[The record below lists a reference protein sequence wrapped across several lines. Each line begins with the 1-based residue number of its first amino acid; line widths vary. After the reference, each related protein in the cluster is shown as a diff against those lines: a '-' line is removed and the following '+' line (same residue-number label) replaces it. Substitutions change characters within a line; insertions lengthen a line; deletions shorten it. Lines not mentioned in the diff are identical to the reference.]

1 MHHIRI
7 TNNAD
12 MTVIHEKHEIH
23 VKQYPGIE
31 GTLHEVGILSYVIPM
46 SHNHGQESNVTRPN
60 TLAQD
65 QKGKL
70 PGGSWKVFGWAI
82 RSIDLL
88 VISRI
93 ASQP

>member
-1 MHHIRI
+1 
-7 TNNAD
+7 

-31 GTLHEVGILSYVIPM
+31 GTMHEVGILSYVICM
-46 SHNHGQESNVTRPN
+46 SHSHGQESNVTWSN